1 MSGNVNNW
9 YEQGRGLVGLQKPF
23 VTEAEYLYFLCTVL
37 ELNWYWQAERR
48 SLWEAAGL
56 MTIKE
61 KEPGVSFR
69 VGSNTDTIV
78 QTRKDRKVFL
88 VAYRHC
94 RGT

>member
-1 MSGNVNNW
+1 MS
-9 YEQGRGLVGLQKPF
+9 R
-23 VTEAEYLYFLCTVL
+23 AEVLLDSKSFLLLRQSLYILCTFW

-61 KEPGVSFR
+61 KELRWWEKPGVSFS
-69 VGSNTDTIV
+69 VGSNTDNIV

-88 VAYRHC
+88 VAYRRC
-94 RGT
+94 RET